1 MKLSNS
7 NAIRAA
13 LIKSLMEQFNAAG
26 EDVGQIASNIFN
38 FPVVAEDGEEGW
50 VEIAVKVPKGTKDE
64 EYDGYGRREQ
74 YSLDCEEKAAK
85 KAEKEKAA
93 AEKRRRLRLR
103 RPRRPRPRKPKRK
116 PGSNP
121 RPFLKILF
129 RRTTS
134 NLYD

>member
-7 NAIRAA
+7 NAIRAN

-50 VEIAVKVPKGTKDE
+50 VEITVKVPKGTKDE

-74 YSLDCEEKAAK
+74 YGLDCEEKAAK

-93 AEKRRRLRLR
+93 AEK
-103 RPRRPRPRKPKRK
+103 KAKAEAK
-116 PGSNP
+116 KAEKATAKKAEEEAGE
-121 RPFLKILF
+121 
-129 RRTTS
+129 
-134 NLYD
+134 